1 MLTSGR
7 LVDFDRNIAPLV
19 AAGLISA
26 AGSVA
31 GAGINSASQSIA
43 NKKSWK
49 YTQRAMKLQQ
59 QYALEQMQKQYELN
73 MQANKEYFDYQNA
86 YNEPSKVFERYM
98 KAGINPAAVLG
109 SSGVGVNATMSGT
122 PSSTTGTPSGPSAD
136 FDWKPVDASMLGSGA
151 ASAGS
156 LMLEGRRTESEVQRN
171 EAAADRD
178 NAEAGKLRGDTH
190 SQEYRKAA
198 DELDLLIKDKEKR
211 SMDDRH
217 AIDVAQSRIL
227 RNNAELSDWTLG
239 GSIDAVIASQQMT
252 IEEAKRS
259 RMLTPAYS
267 AILNGQIALQT
278 AQAYYYGSNGSY
290 FSELADLTALE
301 VQQLAKE
308 IDNNWTKRYEITLP
322 DGRKE
327 RWSMQDFMNV
337 TQQNRTTASFYEPE
351 EARGKA
357 QQSVEWKRRE
367 IFNALVGILG
377 QGIIARGLRGRGQVG
392 TTTTDMGNTYEN
404 VRRYNAK
411 GEYIGGT
418 RVTRGQVTPGKTY
431 TEKY

>member
-1 MLTSGR
+1 MPIPA
-7 LVDFDRNIAPLV
+7 LVG
-19 AAGLISA
+19 AGLAAA

-31 GAGINSASQSIA
+31 SAGINAASQSVA

-49 YTQRAMKLQQ
+49 YTQKAMKLQQ

-109 SSGVGVNATMSGT
+109 SSGVGVNATVSGT
-122 PSSTTGTPSGPSAD
+122 PSSAAGAPSGPNAD
-136 FDWKPVDASMLGSGA
+136 FDWNPADFSALGSGA

-278 AQAYYYGSNGSY
+278 AQAYYYGSTGSY
-290 FSELADLTALE
+290 FSELANLTALE

-327 RWSMQDFMNV
+327 HWSMQDFMNV

-377 QGIIARGLRGRGQVG
+377 QGIIARGLRGRGQTG

-418 RVTRGQVTPGKTY
+418 RVTRGQITPGKAY
-431 TEKY
+431 TERY

>member
-7 LVDFDRNIAPLV
+7 LVNLDRNIAPLV

-31 GAGINSASQSIA
+31 GAGINSASQSVA

-49 YTQRAMKLQQ
+49 YTQKAMKLQQ

-86 YNEPSKVFERYM
+86 YNEPSKIFERYM
-98 KAGINPAAVLG
+98 KAGISPAAVLG

-122 PSSTTGTPSGPSAD
+122 PSSATGTPSGPSAD
-136 FDWKPVDASMLGSGA
+136 FDWEPADASMLGSGA

-156 LMLEGRRTESEVQRN
+156 LMLEGRRTESEVRRN
-171 EAAADRD
+171 DAAADRD

-198 DELDLLIKDKEKR
+198 DELDLLIKDKEMR

-259 RMLTPAYS
+259 RMLTPVYS
-267 AILNGQIALQT
+267 GILNGQIALQT
-278 AQAYYYGSNGSY
+278 AQAYYYGSSGSY

-377 QGIIARGLRGRGQVG
+377 QGIIARGLRGRGQAG